1 MIDIKV
7 SLAFEP
13 DPWAIV
19 KSEKVRLPDRPKAS
33 VPSAK
38 SVIVSASAIALPPS
52 PDFKMIVSEPEPVVI
67 VSEPV
72 PPSSMSAPP

>member
-19 KSEKVRLPDRPKAS
+19 KSEKVRLPDRPNAS

-38 SVIVSASAIALPPS
+38 SVTVSASAIALPPS

-67 VSEPV
+67 VSAPV
-72 PPSSMSAPP
+72 PPSSVSAPP